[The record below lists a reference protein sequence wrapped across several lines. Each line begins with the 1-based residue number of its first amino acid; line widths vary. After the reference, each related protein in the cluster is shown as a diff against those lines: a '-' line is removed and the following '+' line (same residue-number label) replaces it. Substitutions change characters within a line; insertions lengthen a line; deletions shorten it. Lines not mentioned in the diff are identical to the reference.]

1 MNPFIVSL
9 AIVAGLMFTI
19 TSWIILPTVNLHM
32 INSSSAILKDQVQ
45 AILDRTR
52 TSQSLTLSE
61 IDTLDLPNVK
71 IDKVEIRE
79 ANDFLNYQISF
90 HFTNLFQN
98 KFFTREEYEQKQVQL
113 EFLIDK
119 A

>member
-9 AIVAGLMFTI
+9 AVIAGLMLTM
-19 TSWIILPTVNLHM
+19 TAWIILPTFNLHM
-32 INSSSAILKDQVQ
+32 INSSSAILKDRVQ
-45 AILDRTR
+45 AVLDSSR
-52 TSQSLTLSE
+52 TSQSLAVEE
-61 IDTLDLPNVK
+61 IESLNLPNVK
-71 IDKVEIRE
+71 IDKVEVQE
-79 ANDFLNYQISF
+79 VNDFLNYQISF

-98 KFFTREEYEQKQVQL
+98 KFFKKEEYEQKQLQL

>member
-9 AIVAGLMFTI
+9 AVIAGLMFTI
-19 TSWIILPTVNLHM
+19 TSWIILPTFNLHM
-32 INSSSAILKDQVQ
+32 INTSSAILKDQVQ
-45 AILDRTR
+45 GVLDSSR
-52 TSQSLTLSE
+52 TSQDQALARIQGLE
-61 IDTLDLPNVK
+61 LPNLE
-71 IDKVEIRE
+71 IDKVEVE
-79 ANDFLNYQISF
+79 EVNDFLKYQVSF

-98 KFFTREEYEQKQVQL
+98 KFFMKEDYQQKQAQI

>member
-9 AIVAGLMFTI
+9 AVIAGLMFTI
-19 TSWIILPTVNLHM
+19 TSWIILPTFNLHM

-45 AILDRTR
+45 TVLDRTR
-52 TSQSLTLSE
+52 TSPSLTLSE
-61 IDTLDLPNVK
+61 IDALDLPNVK
-71 IDKVEIRE
+71 IDKVEIQDV
-79 ANDFLNYQISF
+79 NDFWNYQVSF

-98 KFFTREEYEQKQVQL
+98 KFFMKEEYEQKQVTM